1 MAGLKPSLY
10 ALVLQESRR
19 ITKAGEHSNPVTR
32 SFYIL
37 LWCGIFLFMP
47 EGGGRACIEAHFFG
61 GCEWETPGDFSGGD
75 FGQLRVR
82 DAVPGKRA
90 EGTSVYG
97 GTSAHCGAGALRHGG
112 ECGIA
117 SGDVPIRCGRS
128 MARPNAVY
136 LRILRYNIDP
146 INQRFSIMSF
156 GNEKLSK
163 QHCGASLPPGLPPGI
178 NMKTRHGAG
187 GVGSLTK

>member
-37 LWCGIFLFMP
+37 LWCGIFFVYAEVGMGEPALRRIFP
-47 EGGGRACIEAHFFG
+47 AAASERRC
-61 GCEWETPGDFSGGD
+61 GDFSGGD

-82 DAVPGKRA
+82 DAVVIFQAAILGSCELETLCPGNVPKARPYMEA
-90 EGTSVYG
+90 RGLWRWG
-97 GTSAHCGAGALRHGG
+97 HGG
-112 ECGIA
+112 
-117 SGDVPIRCGRS
+117 VRR
-128 MARPNAVY
+128 R
-136 LRILRYNIDP
+136 
-146 INQRFSIMSF
+146 
-156 GNEKLSK
+156 
-163 QHCGASLPPGLPPGI
+163 
-178 NMKTRHGAG
+178 